1 MPAGPYA
8 GLAET
13 SQMTTANTQTAAN
26 ESGVTRRLGRVL
38 GTRDRQFWFLQLFGW
53 SAYFAATYVGS
64 ITYEKPSAYVNVI
77 AIAAISGF
85 ILATPLRY
93 IYRRLWSRPPAAIL
107 ATALLSSYLLGLAW
121 AIVKSLA
128 YWNVFKPGYIPD
140 SIFSYLHGTVAGA
153 YVFLCWSGLYFGI
166 KYYKTLQ
173 EQKQK
178 TLRAH
183 AMAHEAK
190 LKMLR
195 YQLNPHFLFNTLNA
209 ISTLILDKENETANL
224 AITRLSDF
232 LRYTLHSDPMQKI
245 SLDQELESLKLY
257 LEIEKVRFRERLK
270 VDFDIDDKARSALV
284 PGLITQPIIENA
296 IKYAVA
302 HREEGGCIRVSA
314 QVVQQRLVIEL
325 SDDGPGL
332 NGDGGGRKATGSGG
346 VGLRNTRER
355 LLQLYGDQCT
365 FELTRARPTGLRVII
380 GLPYE
385 T

>member
-1 MPAGPYA
+1 MNPTNKPLRGPN
-8 GLAET
+8 ET
-13 SQMTTANTQTAAN
+13 
-26 ESGVTRRLGRVL
+26 GVIRRVTRILA
-38 GTRDRQFWFLQLFGW
+38 TRDRQFWFLQFFGW
-53 SAYFAATYVGS
+53 SAYFAATYVGA
-64 ITYEKPSAYVNVI
+64 ITYEKPATYIYII
-77 AIAAISGF
+77 AVAAISGF
-85 ILATPLRY
+85 ILATPLRFL
-93 IYRRLWSRPPAAIL
+93 YRRLWTRSPTIIL
-107 ATALLSSYLLGLAW
+107 TTTLLSSYVLGLAW
-121 AIVKSLA
+121 AIVKNLA
-128 YWNVFKPGYIPD
+128 YWKVFKPAYLPD
-140 SIFSYLHGTVAGA
+140 SIFSYLHGTVAGT

-209 ISTLILDKENETANL
+209 ISTLILDKENASANM
-224 AITRLSDF
+224 AVTRLSDF

-270 VDFDIDDKARSALV
+270 VEFEIDENARSAQV
-284 PGLITQPIIENA
+284 PSLITQPIIENA

-302 HREEGGCIRVSA
+302 HREEGGCIRISA
-314 QVVQQRLVIEL
+314 HVIRQRLIIEL

-332 NGDGGGRKATGSGG
+332 IGDGDGRKASGTGG
-346 VGLRNTRER
+346 VGLTNTRER
-355 LLQLYGDQCT
+355 LHQLYGDQCS
-365 FELTRARPTGLRVII
+365 FELVRAKPTGLRVII

-385 T
+385 IRG